1 MTLLIAFVVL
11 FFTIVQLI
19 IVSVNLILKPDLTL
33 PISANM
39 PLVSVLIPARNE
51 EKNIGLILTDLIG
64 QEYTNL
70 EIIVFDDQ
78 SEDKTAQMV
87 KLLSLTD
94 NRIKLISSQGL
105 PDGWLGKNFACHTLS
120 SQAHGDYFLFLDAD
134 VRIERDIISQTI
146 YYSTRHNLG
155 LLSIFPH
162 QMLESVGERVTV
174 PLMNYIL
181 LTLLPLPLVLR
192 SGLPSLAA
200 ANGQFMFFNA
210 QTYQNNYPH
219 EAHKRNRVEDI
230 AIARYYKEKKI
241 RVACLIGNKSIKCRM
256 YTGFNDAV
264 DGFSKNITAFF
275 GNSFLLATLF
285 WLITTLGFIP
295 ILLTFQL
302 NIFIGYL
309 VIVIVSR
316 IIVAITSKQRVLD
329 SLIYLIPQQIT
340 IGWVIVRAFINNFFY
355 HYQWKGRNIS

>member
-1 MTLLIAFVVL
+1 MTIIIAFVVI

-19 IVSVNLILKPDLTL
+19 VAFVNLLLKPDLTL
-33 PISANM
+33 LISENR

-51 EKNIGLILTDLIG
+51 EKNIGLILNDLIG
-64 QEYTNL
+64 LEYKNL

-78 SEDKTAQMV
+78 SEDQTAQIV
-87 KLLSLTD
+87 KLLALTD
-94 NRIKLISSQGL
+94 NRINLISSPGL

-120 SQAHGDYFLFLDAD
+120 SHAHGEYFLFLDAD

-146 YYSTRHNLG
+146 SYSDRYNLG

-162 QMLESVGERVTV
+162 QMLESVGERITV

-192 SGLPSLAA
+192 SGLTSLAA
-200 ANGQFMFFNA
+200 ANGQFMLFNA
-210 QTYQNNYPH
+210 NVYRDNLPH
-219 EAHKRNRVEDI
+219 QAHKGNRVEDI
-230 AIARYYKEKKI
+230 AIARYYKVRKI
-241 RVACLIGNKSIKCRM
+241 QVACLTGNKSIKCRM
-256 YTGFNDAV
+256 YNGFNEAV
-264 DGFSKNITAFF
+264 IGFSKNITAFF

-295 ILLTFQL
+295 ILLAFQL

-309 VIVIVSR
+309 VIVILSR
-316 IIVAITSKQRVLD
+316 IIVAKTSKQQVLE
-329 SLIYLIPQQIT
+329 SLIYLIPQQLT
-340 IGWVIVRAFINNFFY
+340 IGWVILRAFMNNFFY
-355 HYQWKGRNIS
+355 HYQWKGRNVS